1 MRRALNLHRA
11 YTAMDH
17 SLHVVCPHC
26 AAVNRVSQ
34 DRLGDHGK
42 CGSCKE
48 PLFTRHPVVLTEK
61 NFDRHVGR
69 SGIPVVVDFWAA
81 WCGPCRM
88 MAPHFERAA
97 GELEPRVRLAKL
109 DTEAAPGI
117 AARYGIRSIP
127 TLILFRRGAE
137 AARHSGT
144 LDLPH
149 LLHWIR
155 THSQGT
161 EPG

>member
-1 MRRALNLHRA
+1 
-11 YTAMDH
+11 MDK
-17 SLHVVCPHC
+17 SVHVVCPHC
-26 AAVNRVSQ
+26 STVNRVSQ
-34 DRLGDHGK
+34 QRLADRGK
-42 CGSCKE
+42 CGSCKA
-48 PLFTRHPVVLTEK
+48 PLFDHHPVALSETS
-61 NFDRHVGR
+61 FDRHVGR

-81 WCGPCRM
+81 WCGPCLA

-127 TLILFRRGAE
+127 TLIVFRDGVE
-137 AARHSGT
+137 AARHSGA

-149 LLHWIR
+149 LLHWVRSHI
-155 THSQGT
+155 
-161 EPG
+161 